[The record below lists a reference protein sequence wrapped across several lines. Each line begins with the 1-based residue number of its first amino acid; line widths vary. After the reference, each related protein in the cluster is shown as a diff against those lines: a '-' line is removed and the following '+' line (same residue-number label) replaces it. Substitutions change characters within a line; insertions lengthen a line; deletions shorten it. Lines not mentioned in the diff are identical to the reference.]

1 MLANP
6 MIVSSQLTKFYGDR
20 AAIKDLSFSIHTGE
34 IVGFLGLNGAG
45 KTTTLRIISCQ
56 LVPTAG
62 TVTVEGLDVLE
73 KSHEIRQKIG
83 YLPEEPPLYQEMTVH
98 SYLEFAARLK
108 GVAASHLAER
118 VRAVE
123 DVTRLNSVR
132 DQVIGTL
139 SAGFKQRVGIAQAV
153 VHKPSLIILDEP
165 FTGLDPRQTKEMRE
179 MILAF
184 RGDHT
189 VLLSSHRLEQVER
202 MCDRLIVLNQ
212 DGQLAFQ
219 GSEEE
224 FVSLA
229 SGSEI
234 SARVRG
240 SVEDV
245 SKAVETIDGIADHGT
260 NKYSEDVVEVWIHIE
275 LGRETWER
283 RRPESSPYRGS
294 HELERHNDVRE
305 ALTAA
310 FFEAGL
316 GVREIRRS
324 STEIESVFV
333 ELTSGEGRSPR
344 PVETETVSVVPD
356 DESSE
361 SADDAG
367 EEERS

>member
-20 AAIKDLSFSIHTGE
+20 AAIENLSFSIEAGE

-73 KSHEIRQKIG
+73 KSHEIRKTIG
-83 YLPEEPPLYQEMTVH
+83 YLPEDPPLYHEMTVH

-108 GVAASHLAER
+108 GLSSAVVSER

-123 DVTRLNSVR
+123 DVTRLTTVR
-132 DQVIGTL
+132 NQVIGTL
-139 SAGFKQRVGIAQAV
+139 SAGYKQRVGIAQAV

-184 RGDHT
+184 RGEHT

-212 DGQLAFQ
+212 GGQLAFQ
-219 GSEEE
+219 GTEEE

-229 SGSEI
+229 TGTEI
-234 SARVRG
+234 SAKVRG
-240 SVEDV
+240 SAEDI
-245 SKAVETIDGIADHGT
+245 SRAVESIDGITKFGA
-260 NKYSEDVVEVWIHIE
+260 NKYSEGVFEVWIHTE
-275 LGRETWER
+275 LGRDTWER
-283 RRPESSPYRGS
+283 RRPESSPYRGG
-294 HELERHNDVRE
+294 HDLERHNDVRE

-316 GVREIRRS
+316 GLRELRRS
-324 STEIESVFV
+324 DTEIESVFV
-333 ELTSGEGRSPR
+333 QLTGDGAVPSAPASEPAAPVEVEPERVEAELTK
-344 PVETETVSVVPD
+344 
-356 DESSE
+356 
-361 SADDAG
+361 